1 MWCSSCQQDVAPAAA
16 ADAAQPLR
24 CKRCGEEMA
33 ESHLPTSRTC
43 AAKPA
48 TLPLADDW
56 ELEAD
61 LRGVERMIFA
71 FKSRASSPESP
82 LAEDDGP
89 SVSRCA
95 TARPHAAHD
104 GITGWHAGGE
114 PKPAKSNPLA
124 WTILSLGLATFAC
137 GAVLLG
143 WSFAAERDDLWPLG
157 LPLALI
163 GQAGLIVGLVLQID
177 GLWHSNRQ
185 TADTLSGLDE
195 ELTRVR
201 RATTLLTKSNS
212 AATRSLRELWVE

>member
-1 MWCSSCQQDVAPAAA
+1 MWCPTCQQDVASAAA
-16 ADAAQPLR
+16 ADGAEPLR
-24 CKRCGEEMA
+24 CVRCGEELA
-33 ESHLPTSRTC
+33 ANRTRALGTP

-61 LRGVERMIFA
+61 LRGVERMILA
-71 FKSRASSPESP
+71 FRAHALSPGPS
-82 LAEDDGP
+82 LAEEAVP
-89 SVSRCA
+89 LVSRSA
-95 TARPHAAHD
+95 AARPHAAHD
-104 GITGWHAGGE
+104 AVTGWHAGAG
-114 PKPAKSNPLA
+114 PKQAKSNALA

-185 TADTLSGLDE
+185 TADTLSELDD

-201 RATTLLTKSNS
+201 QATRMLTTSQS
-212 AATRSLRELWVE
+212 PGARSLRDHWSE